1 MKYRPGILGLCMAA
15 AVAALPPATHADEK
29 HKPIAEYR
37 AFAVDM
43 NGRVGASSTTVDIV
57 IERWSS
63 DEEAKRLGDALKE
76 GGSDSLLKN
85 LQKVKPRVGYIST
98 PGSLAYDLRFARE
111 QALPSGGRRLL
122 LGTDRRMSFFEISRA
137 SRTTDYPFL
146 IIDIRFGPNGE
157 GQGKLLPVARVQY
170 DPDDVVEVE
179 NYNAM
184 PVRLTSVKPVD

>member
-1 MKYRPGILGLCMAA
+1 MMAA
-15 AVAALPPATHADEK
+15 TVAALPTATQADEK
-29 HKPIAEYR
+29 SKPIAEYR
-37 AFAVDM
+37 AFAVDL
-43 NGRVGASSTTVDIV
+43 NGRVRGASSGTVDIV
-57 IERWSS
+57 IERWST
-63 DEEAKRLGDALKE
+63 DDEAKRLGDALKE
-76 GGSDSLLKN
+76 GGSDSLLKT

-98 PGSLAYDLRFARE
+98 PGSLAYDLRFAR
-111 QALPSGGRRLL
+111 QQTMADGSRRLL
-122 LGTDRRMSFFEISRA
+122 LGTDRRMSFFEVSRA

-184 PVRLTSVKPVD
+184 PVQLTSVKPVD